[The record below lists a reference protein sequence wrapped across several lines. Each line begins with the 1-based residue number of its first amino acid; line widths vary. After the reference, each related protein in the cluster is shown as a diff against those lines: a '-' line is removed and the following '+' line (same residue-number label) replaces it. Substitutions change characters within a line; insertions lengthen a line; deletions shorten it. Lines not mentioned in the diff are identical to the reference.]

1 MPCPDSKVAATT
13 YSPLL
18 STGFLCAKSAFN
30 SRATQAIR
38 RGPFSEEH
46 CDRSLE
52 DAVPW
57 QKKKHAGCFS
67 SCWSFVGILMTSL
80 PSYHVVRSTQH
91 KVQIAGEN
99 ALSSDGKVRGTT
111 KTETTTSQKHLSL
124 VPLQT
129 MDTKLNDLASR
140 VVESNRSR
148 DEVEDD
154 DAVFAELEAEIEN
167 DENAAF
173 RERGLEQLRLQADKL
188 KHMQANAY
196 GTYSEIVDE
205 KEVVRIS
212 AHEPRCVIHFYHSNF
227 KRCEIMDRHLAKL
240 ASKYSATRFLRVFV
254 ENVPWL
260 VQRLG
265 IKVLPCVMSF
275 VGGVMKDRLIGFEEI
290 GNSDVFETA
299 VLELRLS
306 QSGVLQKAEDQLGAL
321 SYSIAP
327 ARNLRTRTVVDDDV
341 FDLDD

>member
-1 MPCPDSKVAATT
+1 
-13 YSPLL
+13 
-18 STGFLCAKSAFN
+18 
-30 SRATQAIR
+30 
-38 RGPFSEEH
+38 
-46 CDRSLE
+46 
-52 DAVPW
+52 
-57 QKKKHAGCFS
+57 
-67 SCWSFVGILMTSL
+67 
-80 PSYHVVRSTQH
+80 
-91 KVQIAGEN
+91 
-99 ALSSDGKVRGTT
+99 
-111 KTETTTSQKHLSL
+111 
-124 VPLQT
+124 

-140 VVESNRSR
+140 VVESNRGR
-148 DEVEDD
+148 DEVDDD
-154 DAVFAELEAEIEN
+154 DAIFAELEAEIEN

-205 KEVVRIS
+205 KEAVRIS
-212 AHEPRCVIHFYHSNF
+212 AHEPRCVIHFYHSSF

-265 IKVLPCVMSF
+265 IKVLPCVISF
-275 VGGVMKDRLIGFEEI
+275 VDGVTKDRLIGFEEI

-306 QSGVLQKAEDQLGAL
+306 RSGVLQKAADQLGAL
-321 SYSIAP
+321 SYSISP
-327 ARNLRTRTVVDDDV
+327 ASGRNLRTRTTDDDNV

>member
-1 MPCPDSKVAATT
+1 
-13 YSPLL
+13 
-18 STGFLCAKSAFN
+18 
-30 SRATQAIR
+30 
-38 RGPFSEEH
+38 
-46 CDRSLE
+46 
-52 DAVPW
+52 
-57 QKKKHAGCFS
+57 
-67 SCWSFVGILMTSL
+67 
-80 PSYHVVRSTQH
+80 
-91 KVQIAGEN
+91 
-99 ALSSDGKVRGTT
+99 
-111 KTETTTSQKHLSL
+111 
-124 VPLQT
+124 

-140 VVESNRSR
+140 VVESNRGR
-148 DEVEDD
+148 DEVDDD
-154 DAVFAELEAEIEN
+154 DAIFAELEAEIEN

-205 KEVVRIS
+205 KEAVRIS
-212 AHEPRCVIHFYHSNF
+212 AHEPRCVIHFYHSSF

-265 IKVLPCVMSF
+265 IKVLPCVISF
-275 VGGVMKDRLIGFEEI
+275 VDGVTKDRLIGFEEI

-306 QSGVLQKAEDQLGAL
+306 RSGMVVVDDVYDVHSLVLGVLQKAADQLGAL
-321 SYSIAP
+321 SYSISP
-327 ARNLRTRTVVDDDV
+327 ASGRNLRTRTTDDDDV

>member
-1 MPCPDSKVAATT
+1 M
-13 YSPLL
+13 
-18 STGFLCAKSAFN
+18 
-30 SRATQAIR
+30 
-38 RGPFSEEH
+38 
-46 CDRSLE
+46 
-52 DAVPW
+52 DA
-57 QKKKHAGCFS
+57 
-67 SCWSFVGILMTSL
+67 
-80 PSYHVVRSTQH
+80 
-91 KVQIAGEN
+91 
-99 ALSSDGKVRGTT
+99 
-111 KTETTTSQKHLSL
+111 
-124 VPLQT
+124 
-129 MDTKLNDLASR
+129 KLNDLASR
-140 VVESNRSR
+140 VVESNRAH
-148 DEVEDD
+148 DEAEDD
-154 DAVFAELEAEIEN
+154 DAIFAELEAEIEN

-188 KHMQANAY
+188 KHMRANAY

-240 ASKYSATRFLRVFV
+240 APKYSATRFLRVFV
-254 ENVPWL
+254 EAVPWL

-275 VGGVMKDRLIGFEEI
+275 VGGVTKDRLIGFEEI

-327 ARNLRTRTVVDDDV
+327 ASGRNLRTRTVVDDDV

>member
-1 MPCPDSKVAATT
+1 
-13 YSPLL
+13 
-18 STGFLCAKSAFN
+18 
-30 SRATQAIR
+30 
-38 RGPFSEEH
+38 
-46 CDRSLE
+46 
-52 DAVPW
+52 
-57 QKKKHAGCFS
+57 
-67 SCWSFVGILMTSL
+67 
-80 PSYHVVRSTQH
+80 
-91 KVQIAGEN
+91 
-99 ALSSDGKVRGTT
+99 
-111 KTETTTSQKHLSL
+111 
-124 VPLQT
+124 

-140 VVESNRSR
+140 VVESNRGR
-148 DEVEDD
+148 DEADDD
-154 DAVFAELEAEIEN
+154 DAIFAELEAEIEN

-188 KHMQANAY
+188 KRMQANAY

-240 ASKYSATRFLRVFV
+240 APKYSATRFLRVFV

-265 IKVLPCVMSF
+265 IKVLPCVISF
-275 VGGVMKDRLIGFEEI
+275 VDGVTKDRLIGFEEI

-299 VLELRLS
+299 MLELKLS
-306 QSGVLQKAEDQLGAL
+306 QSGVLQKAADQLGAL

-327 ARNLRTRTVVDDDV
+327 ASGRNLRARTTDDDDI